1 MSDCKRTEKGSAP
14 LNSPPKQEGLGEVSE
29 GLGEVSKSA
38 PLNSP
43 PSEGL
48 GGGSSPPLEGLG
60 EVSGRRVPK
69 VSFKEWCAAFSLFT
83 AFLLS
88 GINMFL
94 PPFGEI
100 SDSVLWYTAQAFFFA
115 GAALG
120 IDTMIDRK
128 LRGDR

>member
-14 LNSPPKQEGLGEVSE
+14 LNSPPSE

-43 PSEGL
+43 PSEGQ
-48 GGGSSPPLEGLG
+48 GGGI
-60 EVSGRRVPK
+60 K
-69 VSFKEWCAAFSLFT
+69 VTFKEWCAAFSLFT

>member
-14 LNSPPKQEGLGEVSE
+14 LNSPPSE
-29 GLGEVSKSA
+29 GQGGGSST
-38 PLNSP
+38 

-48 GGGSSPPLEGLG
+48 GRGF
-60 EVSGRRVPK
+60 K

-128 LRGDR
+128 LKG

>member
-14 LNSPPKQEGLGEVSE
+14 LNSPPKQ
-29 GLGEVSKSA
+29 
-38 PLNSP
+38 
-43 PSEGL
+43 
-48 GGGSSPPLEGLG
+48 EGLG

>member
-29 GLGEVSKSA
+29 GQGEA

-48 GGGSSPPLEGLG
+48 GGGSSPPSEGLG
-60 EVSGRRVPK
+60 GGFK

-88 GINMFL
+88 GVNMFL

>member
-14 LNSPPKQEGLGEVSE
+14 LNSPP
-29 GLGEVSKSA
+29 
-38 PLNSP
+38 
-43 PSEGL
+43 SEGL
-48 GGGSSPPLEGLG
+48 GGGF
-60 EVSGRRVPK
+60 K
-69 VSFKEWCAAFSLFT
+69 VTFKEWCAAFSLFT

>member
-14 LNSPPKQEGLGEVSE
+14 LNSPPS
-29 GLGEVSKSA
+29 
-38 PLNSP
+38 
-43 PSEGL
+43 
-48 GGGSSPPLEGLG
+48 EGLG

>member
-43 PSEGL
+43 PSEGQ
-48 GGGSSPPLEGLG
+48 GGGF
-60 EVSGRRVPK
+60 K

>member
-1 MSDCKRTEKGSAP
+1 MTWSLKNPSTHPG
-14 LNSPPKQEGLGEVSE
+14 PPEGRGGSE
-29 GLGEVSKSA
+29 GQGEVSKSA

-48 GGGSSPPLEGLG
+48 GGGL
-60 EVSGRRVPK
+60 K

>member
-14 LNSPPKQEGLGEVSE
+14 LNSPPKQEGLGEVS
-29 GLGEVSKSA
+29 KSA

-48 GGGSSPPLEGLG
+48 GGG
-60 EVSGRRVPK
+60 PK

>member
-14 LNSPPKQEGLGEVSE
+14 LNSPPKQEGLGEVS
-29 GLGEVSKSA
+29 KSA

-43 PSEGL
+43 PSEGQ
-48 GGGSSPPLEGLG
+48 GGGSSPPSEGLG
-60 EVSGRRVPK
+60 GGFK

>member
-1 MSDCKRTEKGSAP
+1 M
-14 LNSPPKQEGLGEVSE
+14 
-29 GLGEVSKSA
+29 
-38 PLNSP
+38 
-43 PSEGL
+43 
-48 GGGSSPPLEGLG
+48 EGLG

>member
-43 PSEGL
+43 PS
-48 GGGSSPPLEGLG
+48 EGLG

>member
-14 LNSPPKQEGLGEVSE
+14 LNSPPKQEGLGEVS
-29 GLGEVSKSA
+29 KSA

-48 GGGSSPPLEGLG
+48 GGGSSPPSEGLG

-128 LRGDR
+128 LKG

>member
-14 LNSPPKQEGLGEVSE
+14 LNSPPKQEGLGEVS
-29 GLGEVSKSA
+29 KSA

-48 GGGSSPPLEGLG
+48 GGGF
-60 EVSGRRVPK
+60 K

-128 LRGDR
+128 LKG

>member
-1 MSDCKRTEKGSAP
+1 MSNCKRTEKGSAP
-14 LNSPPKQEGLGEVSE
+14 LNSPPSEGLGEVSE
-29 GLGEVSKSA
+29 GSREVSKSA
-38 PLNSP
+38 PLKSP

-48 GGGSSPPLEGLG
+48 GGGF
-60 EVSGRRVPK
+60 K

>member
-1 MSDCKRTEKGSAP
+1 MR
-14 LNSPPKQEGLGEVSE
+14 
-29 GLGEVSKSA
+29 
-38 PLNSP
+38 
-43 PSEGL
+43 
-48 GGGSSPPLEGLG
+48 
-60 EVSGRRVPK
+60 K
-69 VSFKEWCAAFSLFT
+69 VTFKEWSAAFSLFT

-94 PPFGEI
+94 PPVGEI

-128 LRGDR
+128 LKG

>member
-1 MSDCKRTEKGSAP
+1 MSDCKRTEKG
-14 LNSPPKQEGLGEVSE
+14 
-29 GLGEVSKSA
+29 SA

-48 GGGSSPPLEGLG
+48 GGGSSPPSEGLG

-69 VSFKEWCAAFSLFT
+69 VSFKEWRAAFSLFT

-128 LRGDR
+128 LKG

>member
-14 LNSPPKQEGLGEVSE
+14 LNSPPSE
-29 GLGEVSKSA
+29 GLGEV
-38 PLNSP
+38 PLNSPPSEGWGGGSSP

-48 GGGSSPPLEGLG
+48 GGGF
-60 EVSGRRVPK
+60 K

>member
-14 LNSPPKQEGLGEVSE
+14 LNSPPSEGLGEVSE
-29 GLGEVSKSA
+29 GSWKVSKSA

-43 PSEGL
+43 PSEGQ
-48 GGGSSPPLEGLG
+48 GGGSSPPSEGLG
-60 EVSGRRVPK
+60 GGFK

-88 GINMFL
+88 GVNMFL

>member
-1 MSDCKRTEKGSAP
+1 MSDCKKTEKGSAP

-29 GLGEVSKSA
+29 GQGEV

-48 GGGSSPPLEGLG
+48 GGGL
-60 EVSGRRVPK
+60 K

>member
-1 MSDCKRTEKGSAP
+1 MSDCKRTEKVSAP
-14 LNSPPKQEGLGEVSE
+14 LNSPPLEGLGEVSE
-29 GLGEVSKSA
+29 GSGEVSKSA

-43 PSEGL
+43 PSEGQ
-48 GGGSSPPLEGLG
+48 GGGSSPPSEGLG
-60 EVSGRRVPK
+60 GGFK

-88 GINMFL
+88 GVNMFL

>member
-1 MSDCKRTEKGSAP
+1 MSDCKRTEKGAAP
-14 LNSPPKQEGLGEVSE
+14 LNSPPSE
-29 GLGEVSKSA
+29 GQGEVSKSA

-48 GGGSSPPLEGLG
+48 GGGL
-60 EVSGRRVPK
+60 K

>member
-14 LNSPPKQEGLGEVSE
+14 LNSPPSE
-29 GLGEVSKSA
+29 GLGEV

-48 GGGSSPPLEGLG
+48 GEVSEGLG